1 MRLNSSFLQFYALL
15 IALSSVSVTFA
26 FPAYGSLG
34 GLSARQVEAATAGFP
49 AVLPPGPPP
58 PLTFSGAK
66 LVNDKAHPYKAP
78 RPGDIRGP
86 CPGLNTLANHGY
98 LPSSGVAT
106 PAQIITATQEGF
118 NFAPGAARFATY
130 SAHLVDGNLVTDL
143 LSIGGKTAKTGPD
156 TGAPAIIGGLNTH
169 SVFEG
174 DASMTRADFHWG
186 DNHSFNQT
194 QFDLF
199 VEYSNKYG
207 GGFYNLTV
215 AAELRHRRIQDGIA
229 TNPEFDLTAI
239 RFFTAFGESSFPY
252 SMFVDGRITERATAG
267 LDMTNATL
275 IFRDGKYPK
284 DFWRAPEPTAG
295 FGIIDIFN
303 AHPIKPGRNEN
314 GVNTYTVDP
323 DAADFST
330 PCKRYTD
337 FLSKTVVKLY
347 PNPTGVL
354 RRNLILN
361 LGFLY
366 DAQGV
371 IPDCPQVFPYGQ
383 L

>member
-1 MRLNSSFLQFYALL
+1 MRLNSSLLHFYTLL
-15 IALSSVSVTFA
+15 LALSSVSVTFA

-207 GGFYNLTV
+207 GGLYNLT
-215 AAELRHRRIQDGIA
+215 
-229 TNPEFDLTAI
+229 
-239 RFFTAFGESSFPY
+239 SSFPY